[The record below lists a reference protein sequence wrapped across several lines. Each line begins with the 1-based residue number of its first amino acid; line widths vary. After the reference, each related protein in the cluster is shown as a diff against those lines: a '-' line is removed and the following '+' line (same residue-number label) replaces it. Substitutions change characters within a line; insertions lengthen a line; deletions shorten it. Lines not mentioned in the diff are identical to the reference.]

1 MDLGLGDF
9 GLNVLQ
15 GYVCGCSGIA
25 FGGDNPMAF
34 NFLG

>member
-9 GLNVLQ
+9 RVNVLQ
-15 GYVCGCSGIA
+15 RYIRRCSDVA

>member
-9 GLNVLQ
+9 RVNVLQ
-15 GYVCGCSGIA
+15 RYVHGCSVVA

-34 NFLG
+34 NS